1 MFLYFF
7 YIIFYGKKMPDIKIK
22 AKQFIIDAI
31 ISFIYWTVTL
41 TPYMVFVVK
50 TSIDQYIA
58 WLVEEALLVPP
69 LGAIFSIIAR
79 KIKR

>member
-1 MFLYFF
+1 
-7 YIIFYGKKMPDIKIK
+7 MPDIKIK